1 MDEIE
6 KNLVL
11 IGMMGAGKTFI
22 GGKLAKILAHFN
34 YVDIDEEI
42 EKEEGISITEIFEKH
57 SESYFREL
65 ESKMIEKY
73 AAKTNQI
80 ISTGGG
86 AIQNLENLSVLKENG
101 VVFYLKA
108 SAKELFE
115 RLNNASKAQEVET
128 RPLLKN
134 AFSLQTIQDILK
146 KREKNY
152 IKADFVIDTEQKR
165 AYTILDDIIKEYDKY
180 VK

>member
-6 KNLVL
+6 KNIVL

-22 GGKLAKILAHFN
+22 GGKLAKILAHFS
-34 YVDIDEEI
+34 YVDIDEKI
-42 EKEEGISITEIFEKH
+42 EKEQGICVAEIFEKH

-65 ESKMIEKY
+65 ESKMIKKY

-86 AIQNLENLSVLKENG
+86 AMQNLENLSVLKENG

-128 RPLLKN
+128 RPLLKD

-146 KREKNY
+146 RREKNY
-152 IKADFVIDTEQKR
+152 MKADFVIDTEQKR